1 MQILTRNMVAM
12 NRWGG
17 EEKGNLITSLVAVGS
32 LACGNNAS
40 GTKGSLC
47 SASGRQIAKNAVA
60 VMVIQ
65 VFSGSFDI
73 CQVPKV
79 QCTSRQEHLDRLSCS
94 PVARSGLCPL
104 VESHSQSFENG
115 SAEWGRKG
123 PPSAVRAHH
132 ACSLELG
139 SGSVRPPPQN
149 WPVLFEQLGEPR
161 RVANALS

>member
-1 MQILTRNMVAM
+1 MQILTRNTVAM
-12 NRWGG
+12 NRWGR
-17 EEKGNLITSLVAVGS
+17 EEKGNLITSLAAVGS

-73 CQVPKV
+73 CQVPGAWCK
-79 QCTSRQEHLDRLSCS
+79 SRQGHLDRLPCS
-94 PVARSGLCPL
+94 PVAWSRLCPL
-104 VESHSQSFENG
+104 DESRSQSFGIG
-115 SAEWGRKG
+115 SAEQGKEG
-123 PPSAVRAHH
+123 PPGAVQH
-132 ACSLELG
+132 ACSLELR
-139 SGSVRPPPQN
+139 SGSARTPQN
-149 WPVLFEQLGEPR
+149 QPVLFEQLGEPR